1 MRYVWTLALATVG
14 AAGACTP
21 GSDTST
27 AKATVVDSAVPRD
40 VALANF
46 RRCCAST
53 DSLTGG
59 APSRDSLVV
68 RFVRA
73 IESKDTAA
81 LRSMLLSRAEFAWL
95 YYDTNPQSRPPY
107 DLSPSL
113 MWFLTE
119 GNSSKGI
126 GRALDEYGDK
136 PLRYVGYACD
146 TVASHE
152 GANTVWG
159 PCTVKVRGG
168 RNDTISLRL
177 FGPLIERAGR
187 WKFVSYGNK
196 L

>member
-1 MRYVWTLALATVG
+1 MRYVWTLALA
-14 AAGACTP
+14 AACAGACTP
-21 GSDTST
+21 GTDTAT
-27 AKATVVDSAVPRD
+27 AKASVVDSVVPRD

-81 LRSMLLSRAEFAWL
+81 LRSMLLTRGEFAWL

-107 DLSPSL
+107 NLSPSL

-126 GRALDEYGDK
+126 GRALDEYANK
-136 PLRYVGYACD
+136 PLRYLGYACD
-146 TVASHE
+146 SVASHE

-159 PCTVKVRGG
+159 PCAVKVRGEHG
-168 RNDTISLRL
+168 DTMPVRL
-177 FGPLIERAGR
+177 FGQLIERGGR
-187 WKFVSYGNK
+187 WKFVSYANK